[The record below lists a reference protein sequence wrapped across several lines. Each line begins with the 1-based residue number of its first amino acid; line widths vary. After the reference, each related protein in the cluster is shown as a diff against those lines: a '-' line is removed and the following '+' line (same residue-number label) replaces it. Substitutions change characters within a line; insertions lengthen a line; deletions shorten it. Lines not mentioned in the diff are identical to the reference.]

1 MPVLE
6 PVSDDAV
13 AGPAKEIFEGIQ
25 SKIRMV
31 PNIFRTLAYAPEV
44 LDATLTFNRSF
55 QKGLDAKLRELAYL
69 KVSLVNE
76 CHY

>member
-6 PVSDDAV
+6 PVSDDA
-13 AGPAKEIFEGIQ
+13 ASQPAKEILEGVQ
-25 SKIRMV
+25 KKIGMV
-31 PNIFRTLAYAPEV
+31 PNFFRTLAHAPEV
-44 LDATLTFNRSF
+44 LDASMAFNRSF

-69 KVSLVNE
+69 KVSLINE